1 MAAGAKGGAAHAPR
15 GEVRIIG
22 GAWRSRRLAFPA
34 GEGLRPT
41 PDRVRETVFN
51 WLAPHLPGTACLDLF
66 AGSGAFGFEAMSRGA
81 ARAVL
86 VEKRLEVVA
95 ALRHNRKQLKAE
107 QADIVHADAAEYLRG
122 PAAAFD
128 IVFIDPPYAS
138 GLLGPCIE
146 LLDTRGWLKPGAF
159 IYLEAPEGEALPLP
173 ATWQLVRSKT
183 AGQVGYHLA
192 RRTWQVA
199 GEPDFQ
205 QPV

>member
-1 MAAGAKGGAAHAPR
+1 MKRGTAHAPR

-51 WLAPHLPGTACLDLF
+51 WLAPHLPGAACLDLF
-66 AGSGAFGFEAMSRGA
+66 AGSGVFGFEALSRAA

-86 VEKRLEVVA
+86 VEQRLEVAA
-95 ALRHNRKQLKAE
+95 ALRHNREQLKAE
-107 QADIVHADAAEYLRG
+107 HADIVHADAAEFLRG

-128 IVFIDPPYAS
+128 IVFLDPPYAS
-138 GLLGPCIE
+138 GLLAPCMQ
-146 LLDTRGWLKPGAF
+146 LLEARGWLKPDAF
-159 IYLEAPEGEALPLP
+159 IYLEAPQGEVPPLP
-173 ATWQLVRSKT
+173 ATWQLERSKT

-192 RRTWQVA
+192 RRMQNKET
-199 GEPDFQ
+199 P
-205 QPV
+205 

>member
-1 MAAGAKGGAAHAPR
+1 MKRGTARAPR

-34 GEGLRPT
+34 SDGLRPT

-51 WLAPHLPGTACLDLF
+51 WLAPYLPGAACLDLF
-66 AGSGAFGFEAMSRGA
+66 AGSGAFGYEALSRAA

-95 ALRHNRKQLKAE
+95 ALRLNREQLKAE
-107 QADIVHADAAEYLRG
+107 HADIVHADAADFLRG
-122 PAAAFD
+122 PAAEFD
-128 IVFIDPPYAS
+128 IVFLDPPYAN
-138 GLLGPCIE
+138 GLLAPCMR
-146 LLDTRGWLKPGAF
+146 LLEAHGWLKPNAF
-159 IYLEAPEGEALPLP
+159 IYLEAPEGEVPPLP

-192 RRTWQVA
+192 RRTQNQ
-199 GEPDFQ
+199 ETP
-205 QPV
+205 

>member
-1 MAAGAKGGAAHAPR
+1 MAAGAKRGTAHAPR

-51 WLAPHLPGTACLDLF
+51 WLAPYLPGAACLDLF
-66 AGSGAFGFEAMSRGA
+66 AGSGAFGFEALSRAA

-95 ALRHNRKQLKAE
+95 ALRHNREQLQAGH
-107 QADIVHADAAEYLRG
+107 ADIVHADAVEYLRG

-146 LLDTRGWLKPGAF
+146 LLDMRGWLKPGAF
-159 IYLEAPEGEALPLP
+159 IYLEAPEGGAPPLP

-192 RRTWQVA
+192 RRTQNQ
-199 GEPDFQ
+199 ETS
-205 QPV
+205 